1 VLGRKGRKVKGLWM
15 FEKYMEVAIAQAKKG
30 AGRVS
35 PNPMVGA
42 VVVKKGKIVSLG
54 YHHRAGGPHAEIN
67 VLKKAGKKARNAD
80 LYVNLEPC
88 CHYGRTPPC
97 VGAIINSGIKKVVIG
112 TIDPNPLISGR
123 GVAQLKAAG
132 ITTHIG
138 VLEEECRKLN
148 EIYIKYIVQ
157 KIPFVILKVASSLDG
172 KIATKSGDS
181 RGITNQES
189 LHFVHRL
196 RDQVDAIM
204 VGIGT
209 IQSDNPLLT
218 TRLKRKV
225 GKDPIRV
232 IVDSSLRISPHSRV
246 FNPHSQ
252 ADVIIATT
260 NLAPKRKK
268 EKLEKIGVKVITID
282 SSDREVDLKKL
293 MVALGKLEI
302 TSLLIEGGTKII
314 TSALRDDIVDKII
327 FFYAPKILGGR
338 SAYGITAG
346 EGVEYVNQALK
357 VQDLRVRRRGE
368 DILIEG
374 YIKDKPR
381 RTPRN

>member
-1 VLGRKGRKVKGLWM
+1 M
-15 FEKYMEVAIAQAKKG
+15 FEKYMKVAIAQAKK
-30 AGRVS
+30 AVGRVS

-42 VVVKKGKIVSLG
+42 VIVKKGEIIGLG
-54 YHHRAGGPHAEIN
+54 YHQRAGSPHAEIN
-67 VLKKAGKKARNAD
+67 ALKKAGKKARNAD

-88 CHYGRTPPC
+88 FHYGRTPPC
-97 VGAIINSGIKKVVIG
+97 VHAIIDSGIKKVVIG
-112 TIDPNPLISGR
+112 IIDPNPLVSGK
-123 GVAQLKAAG
+123 GVARLKAAG
-132 ITTHIG
+132 ITTQIG
-138 VLEEECRKLN
+138 ILEEECRKLN
-148 EIYIKYIVQ
+148 EIYIKYITK
-157 KIPFVILKVASSLDG
+157 KIPFVVLKVASSLDG

-181 RGITNQES
+181 RGITSRES
-189 LHFVHRL
+189 LHFVHKL
-196 RDQVDAIM
+196 RNQFDAIL

-209 IQSDNPLLT
+209 VQADDPLLT
-218 TRLKRKV
+218 TRLKGKV

-232 IVDSSLRISPHSRV
+232 IVDSSLRISPQARV

-252 ADVIIATT
+252 AGLIIATT

-268 EKLEKIGVKVITID
+268 EQLEKIGTKVITID

-293 MVALGKLEI
+293 MVVLGKLEV

-314 TSALRDDIVDKII
+314 TSALQDGIVDKII

-338 SAYGITAG
+338 YACGITTG

-357 VQDLRVRRRGE
+357 VQDLKVRRRGK

-374 YIKDKPR
+374 YI
-381 RTPRN
+381 RNKWLN